1 MKKSWVWWTLVFIV
15 GVAVGWFAYAST
27 GRQDAAPARAGNDA
41 APVASS
47 QPNSG
52 SPPSPSATA
61 QSQAVP
67 VRIQQ
72 VQRRDVALSLEAHGA
87 LAANREVRL
96 SPKVSGRVATVAVD
110 VGDRV
115 ATGQILLTLE
125 KQELEINVAQ
135 AEAAV
140 AAARANLARVRAGAR
155 PEEIEQ
161 ARAQVT
167 QAASNLEQARA
178 NLSRITA
185 LYESGAVS
193 QAQLEQAQ
201 SQYEVAQAAHSAA
214 MSQLRIVQ
222 QGPRDEDIQAVEAQ
236 LMQAEAGLAMAQLQL
251 SHAELV
257 STLDGIVADRLVQPG
272 DMIGAGTP
280 AFRIV
285 QIDPVVVRIEL
296 GGRDIVRVRPGAE
309 ATLTLDAFPYQSF
322 TGTVTAVEAVA
333 STQSRLF
340 GVRIEVPNPE
350 GLLKPGM
357 SARVRLAV
365 DSRID
370 VVAVP
375 EQAVQIGDD
384 GAYVYVVES
393 GLANRRSVQVGL
405 SGGGWTE
412 IVDGLSP
419 GEHVIV
425 SGLAAVADGAPVRIT
440 GSDTL

>member
-1 MKKSWVWWTLVFIV
+1 MMRKSWVWWTLAFIA

-27 GRQDAAPARAGNDA
+27 GWQDPVPGRGVVDSTS
-41 APVASS
+41 VASS
-47 QPNSG
+47 QLNSV
-52 SPPSPSATA
+52 SSPSPAVAA

-67 VRIQQ
+67 VRVQQ
-72 VQRRDVALSLEAHGA
+72 AQRRDVALSLEAHGT
-87 LAANREVRL
+87 LSANREVRL
-96 SPKVSGRVATVAVD
+96 SPKVSGRVSTVAVD
-110 VGDRV
+110 VGDPV
-115 ATGQILLTLE
+115 AEGQILLTLE
-125 KQELEINVAQ
+125 KDELEINVAQ

-140 AAARANLARVRAGAR
+140 AAARANLARLKAGAR
-155 PEEIEQ
+155 PEEVEQ

-178 NLSRITA
+178 NLSRVTS

-201 SQYEVAQAAHSAA
+201 SQFEVARAAHLAA
-214 MSQLRIVQ
+214 ESQLRIVQ
-222 QGPRDEDIQAVEAQ
+222 QGAREEDLQAVEAQ
-236 LMQAEAGLAMAQLQL
+236 LMQAEAGLAMARLQL
-251 SHAELV
+251 SHAELA
-257 STLDGIVADRLVQPG
+257 STLDGIVADRLVAPG

-296 GGRDIVRVRPGAE
+296 GGRDIVRVRPGAQ
-309 ATLTLDAFPYQSF
+309 ATLTLDAFPLQSF

-333 STQSRLF
+333 SPQSRLF
-340 GVRIEVPNPE
+340 GVRIEVPNPQ

-365 DSRID
+365 DSKSG

-375 EQAVQIGDD
+375 EQAVQYDD
-384 GAYVYVVES
+384 AGAYVYVVEN
-393 GLANRRSVQVGL
+393 GFARKRAVEAGL

-412 IVDGLSP
+412 VGGISP
-419 GEHVIV
+419 GETVIV
-425 SGLAAVADGAPVRIT
+425 SGLAAVTDGSPVRIA
-440 GSDTL
+440 GSDVP

>member
-1 MKKSWVWWTLVFIV
+1 MMKKSWIWWTVTFVV

-27 GRQDAAPARAGNDA
+27 GKQDPAQVSNQTT
-41 APVASS
+41 PVASS
-47 QPNSG
+47 QLGSG
-52 SPPSPSATA
+52 STPPAPPV
-61 QSQAVP
+61 QESQAVP
-67 VRIQQ
+67 VRVQQ
-72 VQRRDVALSLEAHGA
+72 VQRRDVSLGLDAHGS
-87 LAANREVRL
+87 LAPNREVRL
-96 SPKVSGRVATVAVD
+96 APKVSGRIATVEVD
-110 VGDRV
+110 VGDPIT
-115 ATGQILLTLE
+115 TGQLLLGLE
-125 KQELEINVAQ
+125 KDELEISVVQ

-140 AAARANLARVRAGAR
+140 AAARANLARLQAGAR

-167 QAASNLEQARA
+167 QATSNLEQARSHLA
-178 NLSRITA
+178 RITS
-185 LYESGAVS
+185 LYESGAVTQS
-193 QAQLEQAQ
+193 QLEQAQ
-201 SQYEVAQAAHSAA
+201 SQYEVAEAAHIAA
-214 MSQLRIVQ
+214 TSQLQLVQ
-222 QGPRDEDIQAVEAQ
+222 QGARSEDIKAVEAQ

-251 SHAELV
+251 SHAQLT

-333 STQSRLF
+333 SPQSRLF

-365 DSRID
+365 DTRAD

-375 EQAVQIGDD
+375 DQAIQSSDE
-384 GAYVYVVES
+384 GAFVYVVEQ
-393 GLANRRSVQVGL
+393 GLANRRAVQVGL

-412 IVDGLSP
+412 IVDGLAP
-419 GEHVIV
+419 GQHVVV
-425 SGLAAVADGAPVRIT
+425 SGHAAVADGVRVRIT